1 MHLRAW
7 MVFPLLG
14 ACASAVSYDDGV
26 VSFDASDVLPADEAA
41 PPLAAGYL
49 ELGVNAFDQGESVQL
64 KARGANA
71 GDTVV
76 FLRGSAYGA
85 GGCPAQISPL
95 CLQILGPVQVLG
107 TAVANAQG
115 VATHSFVMPNAGL
128 NQDLAVQA
136 VVQSP
141 SAKSS
146 EAWERTV
153 RPNGATQPYALG
165 ANYQQASSASVSA
178 NAILAHTIEITESVT
193 VAGFSC
199 RFNTGGGR
207 FKSALYADGNGAPG
221 QLVAQSRPTAITAG
235 VTQAPNTAPAAQLAP
250 GRYWQATTFEAG
262 ADTWSNGLAFNNP
275 EWIILQPFGSAFPAN
290 WVGGNFYQS
299 PRIDCA
305 VVVQ

>member
-14 ACASAVSYDDGV
+14 ACAESVSYDGV
-26 VSFDASDVLPADEAA
+26 VSFDAAEVLPTDEAA

-115 VATHSFVMPNAGL
+115 VATHSFLMPNLGL

-153 RPNGATQPYALG
+153 RANGAAQPYALG
-165 ANYQQASSASVSA
+165 ANYQQSGSSSVSP
-178 NAILAHTIEITESVT
+178 NAILAHTIEITEAST

-207 FKSALYADGNGAPG
+207 FKSALYDDNNGAPG
-221 QLVAQSRPTAITAG
+221 QLVAQSRPTPITAG
-235 VTQAPNTAPAAQLAP
+235 LTQAPNNTPPAVLPP
-250 GRYWQATTFEAG
+250 GRYWQATTFDLG
-262 ADTWSNGLAFNNP
+262 ADTWSNTLAFNNP
-275 EWIILQPFGSAFPAN
+275 EWIILQPFANAFPAS
-290 WVGGNFYQS
+290 WVGGNFYLS
-299 PRIDCA
+299 PRINCA

>member
-7 MVFPLLG
+7 MMFPLLG
-14 ACASAVSYDDGV
+14 ACAESVSNDGV
-26 VSFDASDVLPADEAA
+26 VQFDLPADAAA

-64 KARGANA
+64 KARGANP
-71 GDTVV
+71 GDTVQ

-95 CLQILGPVQVLG
+95 CLQILGPVQLLG
-107 TAVANAQG
+107 TGVANAQG
-115 VATHSFVMPNAGL
+115 VATYSFVMPNGGL
-128 NQDLAVQA
+128 NQTIAVQA

-141 SAKSS
+141 AAKSS

-165 ANYQQASSASVSA
+165 ANYQQAISASVSA
-178 NAILAHTIEITESVT
+178 NAILAHTIEITEAAA

-199 RFNTGGGR
+199 RFNMGGGR
-207 FKSALYADGNGAPG
+207 FKSALYADNNGAPG
-221 QLVAQSRPTAITAG
+221 QLVAQSRPTPITAG
-235 VTQAPNTAPAAQLAP
+235 VTQAPNTGPAAQLAP
-250 GRYWQATTFEAG
+250 GRYWQATTFDAG
-262 ADTWSNGLAFNNP
+262 ADTWANTQSANNP
-275 EWIILQPFGSAFPAN
+275 EWIILQPFSTAFPAT

-299 PRIDCA
+299 PRINCA

>member
-14 ACASAVSYDDGV
+14 ACAESVSYDGV
-26 VSFDASDVLPADEAA
+26 VSFDAAEVLPADEAA

-71 GDTVV
+71 GDTVI
-76 FLRGSAYGA
+76 FLRGQAYGS

-107 TAVANAQG
+107 SAVANAQG
-115 VATHSFVMPNAGL
+115 IATHSFLMPNGGL

-141 SAKSS
+141 VAKAS
-146 EAWERTV
+146 EGWERTV
-153 RPNGATQPYALG
+153 RANGATQPYALG
-165 ANYQQASSASVSA
+165 ANYQQNNSASVSPD
-178 NAILAHTIEITESVT
+178 AILAHTIEITESAT

-199 RFNTGGGR
+199 RFNSGGGR
-207 FKSALYADGNGAPG
+207 FKSALYADNNGAPG
-221 QLVAQSRPTAITAG
+221 RLVAQSRPTAISAG
-235 VTQAPNTAPAAQLAP
+235 VTQAPNNTPPAQLAP
-250 GRYWQATTFEAG
+250 GRYWHATTFDAG
-262 ADTWSNGLAFNNP
+262 ADTWANTLTSNNP
-275 EWIILQPFGSAFPAN
+275 EWIILQPFGTPFPAN
-290 WVGGNFYQS
+290 WNGGNFYQS
-299 PRIDCA
+299 PRINCA